1 MAIGTLYISHK
12 NFDFSSLDSTLL
24 TSDNLNEIIKSKTIN
39 DYHTSLEDCNIEV
52 QDINKQLLDH
62 AQKIIP
68 LDILGKTKEN
78 TSIYVNLAYQIIKD
92 YSDRCENIDHL
103 MDTIVY
109 GQFNYHYNFEEV
121 LPVTDKKKLWIAGCS
136 FSSIERPSWT
146 EVYKQTREIQ
156 YVENHERWA
165 YIVSQELDLEEVNI
179 AFPGAGIYDG
189 LRRIIESEAKDG
201 DKLIW
206 QITSETRE
214 TAAYPY
220 SSIRDYAFMGNYIG
234 SLDQTLNNMMH
245 IRLGIEYCKKQ
256 GIDLYIVNMLAD
268 DTWVSRF
275 CQNSNYLNLYKDDLI
290 DFGSDDL
297 HPGPKQNAEY
307 AKEIIKFIQG
317 K

>member
-12 NFDFSSLDSTLL
+12 NFDFSSLDSSSL
-24 TSDNLNEIIKSKTIN
+24 TSDNLKEVIKSKTVN
-39 DYHTSLEDCNIEV
+39 NYHTSLEDCDIKIE
-52 QDINKQLLDH
+52 DIGKQLLDH
-62 AQKIIP
+62 VQKIIP
-68 LDILGKTKEN
+68 LDLVGNTKEN
-78 TSIYVNLAYQIIKD
+78 TNVYVNLAYQIIKD
-92 YSDRCENIDHL
+92 YSDRCKDIDHL

-136 FSSIERPSWT
+136 FSSLERPSWT

-206 QITSETRE
+206 QITCETRE
-214 TAAYPY
+214 TAVYPY
-220 SSIRDYAFMGNYIG
+220 MGNYIG

-245 IRLGIEYCKKQ
+245 IHLGIEYCKKQ

-275 CQNSNYLNLYKDDLI
+275 CQNSKYLNLYRVNLI
-290 DFGSDDL
+290 DFGSDNL

-317 K
+317 R